1 MIRIPYFRYDFLYK
15 EFQTDVDKALRDA
28 LNKGAF
34 ILQQELRDFE
44 KAIADFTGA
53 KHVIGVGN
61 GTDSLILM
69 MKACGIQPGDEV
81 IMSSHTFIATAT
93 AAGWL
98 GAIPVLVDCG
108 DDHLM
113 DVNKVEAAI
122 TSKTK
127 VIMPTQLNG
136 RTCEM
141 DKLQEIADKH
151 GLIIL
156 EDAAQALGSK
166 YLDRCAGTWG
176 KAGSISLYPAKVLGC
191 FGDGGI
197 VLTNDD
203 KIAHDIFCMRD
214 HGRDPKTNQVCMWG
228 INTRLDN
235 LQAAVLLAKFKYYR
249 ETMQR
254 RRKIAQRY
262 CERLSKIPEITLP
275 PAPNDADTRHY
286 DVYQN
291 FEIEAENRD
300 DLRNYLEANGIG
312 TLIQWGGRVL
322 HQITEL
328 KDSMRFDVDNLQRTE
343 LLFKRCLMLPMNT
356 SVSDNEV
363 DYICEKI
370 EAFYK

>member
-1 MIRIPYFRYDFLYK
+1 MNIPYFRYNFLYN
-15 EFQTDVDKALRDA
+15 EFKADVDNAIQNV

-34 ILQQELRDFE
+34 IMQQELKDFE
-44 KAIADFTGA
+44 HAMENFTGA

-69 MKACGIQPGDEV
+69 MKACGIGKGDEV
-81 IMSSHTFIATAT
+81 IMASHTFIATAT

-113 DVNKVEAAI
+113 DVSKVEAAI

-127 VIMPTQLNG
+127 AIMPTQLNG

-166 YLDRCAGTWG
+166 YLNRCAGTWG

-197 VLTNDD
+197 VLTDD
-203 KIAHDIFCMRD
+203 DQIAHDVFCMRD
-214 HGRDPKTNQVCMWG
+214 HGRDPETNQVCMWG

-235 LQAAVLLAKFKYYR
+235 LQAAVLLAKFKYY
-249 ETMQR
+249 EKTMLR
-254 RRKIAQRY
+254 RREIVQRY
-262 CERLSKIPEITLP
+262 CDQLSKIAEITLP
-275 PAPNDADTRHY
+275 PAPNDKDTRHY
-286 DVYQN
+286 DICQN

-300 DLRNYLEANGIG
+300 ALREYLKENGIG
-312 TLIQWGGRVL
+312 TIIQWGGRAL

-328 KDSMRFDVDNLQRTE
+328 KDSMRFDVNDLQRTE
-343 LLFKRCLMLPMNT
+343 LLFKRCFMLPLNM
-356 SVSDNEV
+356 SVTNDEI

-370 EAFYK
+370 EKFYK

>member
-1 MIRIPYFRYDFLYK
+1 
-15 EFQTDVDKALRDA
+15 
-28 LNKGAF
+28 
-34 ILQQELRDFE
+34 
-44 KAIADFTGA
+44 
-53 KHVIGVGN
+53 
-61 GTDSLILM
+61 M

-81 IMSSHTFIATAT
+81 IMASHTFIATAI

-98 GAIPVLVDCG
+98 GAVPVLVDCG

-127 VIMPTQLNG
+127 AIMPTQLNG

-166 YLDRCAGTWG
+166 YLNRCAGTWG
-176 KAGSISLYPAKVLGC
+176 KAGSVSFYPTKVLGG
-191 FGDGGI
+191 FGDGG
-197 VLTNDD
+197 
-203 KIAHDIFCMRD
+203 
-214 HGRDPKTNQVCMWG
+214 DPETNQVCMWG
-228 INTRLDN
+228 ITTRLDN
-235 LQAAVLLAKFKYYR
+235 LQAAVLLAKFKYY
-249 ETMQR
+249 EKTMQR
-254 RRKIAQRY
+254 RREIAQRY

-275 PAPNDADTRHY
+275 PTPDNADTRHY

-312 TLIQWGGRVL
+312 TLIQ
-322 HQITEL
+322 
-328 KDSMRFDVDNLQRTE
+328 
-343 LLFKRCLMLPMNT
+343 
-356 SVSDNEV
+356 
-363 DYICEKI
+363 
-370 EAFYK
+370 

>member
-1 MIRIPYFRYDFLYK
+1 MNIPYFRYNFLYS
-15 EFQTDVDKALRDA
+15 EFKADVDEAVQSV

-34 ILQQELRDFE
+34 IMQQELKDFE
-44 KAIADFTGA
+44 HAMATFTNA
-53 KHVIGVGN
+53 KYAIGVGN

-69 MKACGIQPGDEV
+69 MKACGIKANDEV
-81 IMSSHTFIATAT
+81 IMASHTFIATAT

-108 DDHLM
+108 NDHLM
-113 DVNKVEAAI
+113 NVDKVEAAI
-122 TSKTK
+122 TPRTK
-127 VIMPTQLNG
+127 AIMPTQLNG

-141 DKLQEIADKH
+141 DKLQAIADKY

-166 YLDRCAGTWG
+166 YLNRCAGTWG

-191 FGDGGI
+191 FGDGGL

-203 KIAHDIFCMRD
+203 QVAHDVLCMRD
-214 HGRDPKTNQVCMWG
+214 HGRDPETNQVCMWG

-235 LQAAVLLAKFKYYR
+235 MQAAVLLAKFKYYDK
-249 ETMQR
+249 TMQR
-254 RRKIAQRY
+254 RREIFQRY
-262 CERLSKIPEITLP
+262 CDRLSGIAEITLP
-275 PAPNDADTRHY
+275 PAPNDKDTRHY
-286 DVYQN
+286 DVCQN

-300 DLRNYLEANGIG
+300 ALREYLKENDIG
-312 TLIQWGGRVL
+312 TLIQWGGRAL

-328 KDSMRFDVDNLQRTE
+328 RDCMHFDVENLQRTE
-343 LLFKRCLMLPMNT
+343 LLFKRCFMLPLNT
-356 SVSDNEV
+356 SVTNDEV

-370 EAFYK
+370 EKFYK

>member
-1 MIRIPYFRYDFLYK
+1 MNIPYFRYDFLYN
-15 EFQTDVDKALRDA
+15 EFKADVDKAIQNVLD
-28 LNKGAF
+28 KGAF
-34 ILQQELRDFE
+34 IMQQELKDFE
-44 KAIADFTGA
+44 QAIAEFTGA
-53 KHVIGVGN
+53 KHAIGVGN

-69 MKACGIQPGDEV
+69 MKACGVGTGDEV
-81 IMSSHTFIATAT
+81 IMASHTFIATAT

-108 DDHLM
+108 DDHLI
-113 DVNKVEAAI
+113 DVNKVEVAI
-122 TSKTK
+122 TPKTK
-127 VIMPTQLNG
+127 AIMPTQLNG

-151 GLIIL
+151 GLVIL

-197 VLTNDD
+197 ILSDD
-203 KIAHDIFCMRD
+203 DQLAHDLFCMRD
-214 HGRDPKTNQVCMWG
+214 HGRDPESNQVCMWG

-235 LQAAVLLAKFKYYR
+235 LQAAVLLAKFKYY
-249 ETMQR
+249 EKTIQR
-254 RRKIAQRY
+254 RRELAQRY
-262 CERLSKIPEITLP
+262 FDQLSKIAEITLP
-275 PAPNDADTRHY
+275 PAPNDSDERHF
-286 DVYQN
+286 DIYQN

-300 DLRNYLEANGIG
+300 QLREYLKEQGIG
-312 TLIQWGGRVL
+312 TLIQWGGRAL

-328 KDSMRFDVDNLQRTE
+328 KDSMRFDVSNLQRTE
-343 LLFKRCLMLPMNT
+343 LMFKRCFMLPLNT
-356 SVSDNEV
+356 SVTNDEV

-370 EAFYK
+370 EKFYNR

>member
-1 MIRIPYFRYDFLYK
+1 MNVPYFRYDFLYK
-15 EFQTDVDKALRDA
+15 EFKKDVDIALQSV
-28 LNKGAF
+28 LTKGAF
-34 ILQQELRDFE
+34 ILQQELKDFE
-44 KAIADFTGA
+44 RTIADFTGA
-53 KHVIGVGN
+53 RYAIGVGN

-69 MKACGIQPGDEV
+69 MKACGIKEGDEV
-81 IMSSHTFIATAT
+81 IMASHTFIATAT

-113 DVNKVEAAI
+113 NVDKVEAAI
-122 TSKTK
+122 TPKTK
-127 VIMPTQLNG
+127 VIVPTQLNG

-141 DKLQEIADKH
+141 DKLQKIADKH

-156 EDAAQALGSK
+156 EDAAQAFGSK
-166 YLDRCAGTWG
+166 FLDRCAGTWG

-197 VLTNDD
+197 VLTDD
-203 KIAHDIFCMRD
+203 EKIAHDILCMRD
-214 HGRDPKTNQVCMWG
+214 HGRDPQNNLVCMWG

-235 LQAAVLLAKFKYYR
+235 LQAAVLLAKIKYYDQ
-249 ETMQR
+249 TMQQ

-262 CERLSKIPEITLP
+262 CDQLSKISEITLA
-275 PAPNDADTRHY
+275 PAPNDPDKRHY
-286 DVYQN
+286 DVCQN

-300 DLRNYLEANGIG
+300 GLREYLKENGIG
-312 TLIQWGGRVL
+312 TLIQWGGRAL

-328 KDSMRFDVDNLQRTE
+328 KDNMKFDINTLERTE
-343 LLFKRCLMLPMNT
+343 LLFKRCLMLPLNT
-356 SVSDNEV
+356 SVTNDEV

-370 EAFYK
+370 ENFYK

>member
-1 MIRIPYFRYDFLYK
+1 MVHIPYFQYDFLYK
-15 EFQTDVDKALRDA
+15 EFQTDVDKAIRNVLD
-28 LNKGAF
+28 KGAF
-34 ILQQELRDFE
+34 VLQQELKDFE
-44 KAIADFTGA
+44 KAIADFTGVKYA
-53 KHVIGVGN
+53 IGVGN

-69 MKACGIQPGDEV
+69 MKACGVQAGDEV

-113 DVNKVEAAI
+113 DVSKVEAVI

-141 DKLQEIADKH
+141 DKLQSIAEKH
-151 GLIIL
+151 DLIIL

-166 YLDRCAGTWG
+166 YLDRYAGTWG

-191 FGDGGI
+191 FGDGGM
-197 VLTNDD
+197 VLTDDD
-203 KIAHDIFCMRD
+203 KVAHDIFCMRD

-235 LQAAVLLAKFKYYR
+235 LQAAILLAKFKHYHK
-249 ETMQR
+249 TMQR
-254 RRKIAQRY
+254 RREIAQHY
-262 CERLSKIPEITLP
+262 CDRLSKIPEIILP
-275 PAPNDADTRHY
+275 PDPNDTDARHY
-286 DVYQN
+286 DIYQN

-300 DLRNYLEANGIG
+300 ALKSYLEVNGIG
-312 TLIQWGGRVL
+312 TLIQWGGRAL

-328 KDSMRFDVDNLQRTE
+328 KRGMRFNIGNLHRTK

-356 SVSDNEV
+356 SVSDDEV
-363 DYICEKI
+363 DYVCEKV
-370 EAFYK
+370 EAFYR